1 MDRLLFS
8 KLWMSPRGK
17 EVVTHIPINITIDT
31 ADGSLAGIA
40 SEVANEAWDISA
52 GESSYVRK

>member
-1 MDRLLFS
+1 
-8 KLWMSPRGK
+8 MSPRGK